1 MRKTKVILHCTGAL
15 LLLGGILCTVSVSA
29 QPPGGMMGG
38 GMMGGGMRMGPRPL
52 TAIQVPMEALDAGL
66 KLNASQKTQVK
77 ALQEDLKKQREK
89 MMPAGGMGG
98 MMGGGGGRPDFT
110 AMRANFEKL
119 AAAGEAADKKLQ
131 AQLNPTQKKALP
143 ALLKNWGTVRSA
155 GIPLETYG
163 SLKLTDAQ
171 IKQLAT
177 VVEKNRPQMGGGM
190 MGGRPGGGPPGGGGR
205 PGGPPM
211 GGGGMG
217 GMMGGFRQ
225 MMQKTHDESMKVL
238 NANQRKTVE
247 AYEKAHPRPQRGG
260 MGMMR

>member
-1 MRKTKVILHCTGAL
+1 
-15 LLLGGILCTVSVSA
+15 
-29 QPPGGMMGG
+29 MGG
-38 GMMGGGMRMGPRPL
+38 MGGGMRMGPRPL
-52 TAIQVPMEALDAGL
+52 TSIQVPLEALDAGL

-89 MMPAGGMGG
+89 IMPPGG

-143 ALLKNWGTVRSA
+143 TLLKNWGTVRSA

-190 MGGRPGGGPPGGGGR
+190 MGGGMMGGGRPGGPPPGGGGGR

-211 GGGGMG
+211 GGGGMM
-217 GMMGGFRQ
+217 GMMGGGFRQ
-225 MMQKTHDESMKVL
+225 MFQKTHDESMKVL

-260 MGMMR
+260 GGMMR

>member
-1 MRKTKVILHCTGAL
+1 
-15 LLLGGILCTVSVSA
+15 
-29 QPPGGMMGG
+29 
-38 GMMGGGMRMGPRPL
+38 
-52 TAIQVPMEALDAGL
+52 METLDAGL
-66 KLNASQKTQVK
+66 KLNASQKTQIK

-89 MMPAGGMGG
+89 IMPAGGMGG
-98 MMGGGGGRPDFT
+98 MMGGGGRPDFN

-119 AAAGEAADKKLQ
+119 GAASEAADKKLQ
-131 AQLNPTQKKALP
+131 GQLNPAQKKALP
-143 ALLKNWGTVRSA
+143 TLLKNWGTVRSA

-177 VVEKNRPQMGGGM
+177 VVEKNRPQMGGMMGGGM
-190 MGGRPGGGPPGGGGR
+190 MGGGGRPGGPPGGGR

-211 GGGGMG
+211 GGMMS

-225 MMQKTHDESMKVL
+225 MMQKTHDEAMKVL

-247 AYEKAHPRPQRGG
+247 AYEKAHPRSQRRGG
-260 MGMMR
+260 GMMR